1 MLPPGPFFP
10 DYEPEID
17 DDWAERLEL
26 TSSED
31 ALVLVLVTPGATAG
45 EATANLLAP
54 VVINVRTRRAAQIV
68 LDDAALPLRAPL
80 PTAELTRSA
89 PLGQPTYARANSRP
103 APAGGEPVLVLSRRI
118 GESIII
124 GDDIVVTV
132 LEVRGDVVR
141 VGIAAP
147 RSIRVHR
154 EEVYRELEAANRAA
168 AGVSADAE
176 TALAAVLPKPPT
188 KS

>member
-1 MLPPGPFFP
+1 
-10 DYEPEID
+10 
-17 DDWAERLEL
+17 
-26 TSSED
+26 
-31 ALVLVLVTPGATAG
+31 
-45 EATANLLAP
+45 
-54 VVINVRTRRAAQIV
+54 
-68 LDDAALPLRAPL
+68 
-80 PTAELTRSA
+80 
-89 PLGQPTYARANSRP
+89 
-103 APAGGEPVLVLSRRI
+103 VLVLSRRV

-124 GDDIVVTV
+124 GDNIVVTV

-176 TALAAVLPKPPT
+176 SALAAILPKQAPT
-188 KS
+188 AS